1 MKRNISKLELSHY
14 RVLSV
19 GLQQSLA
26 SWPHHTRLST
36 GISEMMVLFRI
47 RWQGTACGE
56 VDEENE
62 GYGFMISQF
71 VLRRKGFLSSWTYF
85 SNMDSQHTHTHTH
98 THTHRAYCKMCIL
111 LLTLGRREK
120 SRITVVTTCE
130 QPQTNQWHAIIPVKV
145 SMVVKVGGSLFF
157 TPGIV

>member
-1 MKRNISKLELSHY
+1 MATHEKKHLQAGVVSLQSAQRGAAAEPCQLATSHKAFHWYLRNDGAFQNKVAGHCMWRSGWGKWRLWLHDIPICFKTEMFS
-14 RVLSV
+14 VL
-19 GLQQSLA
+19 LN
-26 SWPHHTRLST
+26 
-36 GISEMMVLFRI
+36 VLLK
-47 RWQGTACGE
+47 
-56 VDEENE
+56 
-62 GYGFMISQF
+62 YG
-71 VLRRKGFLSSWTYF
+71 VT
-85 SNMDSQHTHTHTH
+85 TH